1 MSDTPLSTGQA
12 SILQN
17 AMNSAVQFRTY
28 RKGAKEQSA
37 FDSNRLRK
45 TTFYG
50 KMSIQKHRKGG
61 RKYDLYDR

>member
-1 MSDTPLSTGQA
+1 MSGTPLSTGQA
-12 SILQN
+12 SIPQN
-17 AMNSAVQFRTY
+17 AMNSAVQFRAY
-28 RKGAKEQSA
+28 RKGAKEQSV